1 MAGCFLQHADRSDRT
16 DLERGAVDI
25 ALQHGPVKHRSDQAQ
40 AAVDR
45 HNAAT
50 DATTSSQDDVPVGV
64 EVTSSH
70 RGRNP
75 GAKGMGS
82 PARLWDQRPIEAVH
96 SVLLLLDGRL
106 PVDVHVAVEVQPP
119 ECFQGERLRGWHG
132 LPEGASPNR
141 RPYHIRLR
149 EGFSLARQ
157 VTTSVPVEA
166 EPIVRAAMLEVEM
179 PPVVAFGPQT
189 ARTSLPRD
197 GTQVDSSQW
206 KYVRPS
212 PDELVLEGTDGGAP
226 LDIRLKRR
234 SRDGFPLVRRGFRW
248 IRD

>member
-25 ALQHGPVKHRSDQAQ
+25 ALQHGPVEHRSDQAQ

-82 PARLWDQRPIEAVH
+82 PARLWDQRPTEAVH

-106 PVDVHVAVEVQPP
+106 PVDVHVAVEVQPS

-166 EPIVRAAMLEVEM
+166 EPIVRAAMLEV
-179 PPVVAFGPQT
+179 
-189 ARTSLPRD
+189 PRD

-226 LDIRLKRR
+226 LDIRLKRC
-234 SRDGFPLVRRGFRW
+234 SRDDFPLVRHGFRW